1 MRLLIA
7 IGLLALSTA
16 VARADTHA
24 LIMTISAYE
33 GGVPPLAGV
42 QHDGENARA
51 MARKLGVRDANIRQL
66 RDKELTLTGMRRAL
80 DDLTQRIAPNDQ
92 VFIYYSGHGGRT
104 LVRESEPRCAES
116 LVTVDAKFLP
126 DTELEAKLKALAH
139 KAEKVIVFLDAC
151 HSGGVATRA
160 LGRPAAFTPKFWAGT
175 GGMAC
180 DKPVNVLTRNLAVAA
195 KSAGSGA
202 QNFVVIASARADEIS
217 LDQPGRGGVATQAWL
232 ACMSGAAQDTD
243 ASGNLTAEEIRHC
256 AQQRIDEALK
266 NADGFLPHHI
276 AISGNPNAV
285 LALNTNGS
293 APPAASSAVA
303 PVNTLLDIYHR
314 RDDRRLVTLTPAK
327 SALTI
332 GRDKF
337 EVSLTSREAGYVYLL
352 MVGSDG
358 KTFDML
364 FPNALDKNN
373 AIAAGETL
381 RLPRADWEITA
392 HGPPGK
398 NFLLAIVSEA
408 PRDFARLGLQPAGPF
423 SVADATPLAA
433 KDIVLVSGTSANAA
447 TPECAEAPRKRSLVV
462 QKRCSNAYGA
472 ALATVE
478 EVQ

>member
-1 MRLLIA
+1 MLIA
-7 IGLLALSTA
+7 AGLLVLSAAT
-16 VARADTHA
+16 ARAETHA

-51 MARKLGVRDANIRQL
+51 MARRLGVPDANTRQL
-66 RDKELTLTGMRRAL
+66 RDKELTLAGMRRAL
-80 DDLTQRIAPNDQ
+80 DELAQRIAPNDQ

-116 LVTVDAKFLP
+116 LVTVDARFLP
-126 DTELEAKLKALAH
+126 DAELEAKLKALSQ

-151 HSGGVATRA
+151 HSGGVATRS
-160 LGRPAAFTPKFWAGT
+160 LGKQVQYTPKFWAGK

-180 DKPVNVLTRNLAVAA
+180 DTPVNVLTRNLGIAA

-202 QNFVVIASARADEIS
+202 QNFVVVASARADEIS

-232 ACMSGAAQDTD
+232 ACMSGAAQDAD
-243 ASGNLTAEEIRHC
+243 HSGSLTAEEIRRC

-266 NADGFLPHHI
+266 NVDGYLPHHI
-276 AISGNPNAV
+276 AITGNPNAV
-285 LALNTNGS
+285 LALSAGGAPSAAS
-293 APPAASSAVA
+293 APVS
-303 PVNTLLDIYHR
+303 PVNTLLDIYNR

-332 GRDKF
+332 GQDKF

-373 AIAAGETL
+373 TIAAGETL
-381 RLPRADWEITA
+381 RLPRADWEVTA
-392 HGPPGK
+392 HGPAGK
-398 NFLLAIVSEA
+398 NFLLAIVSDA
-408 PRDFARLGLQPAGPF
+408 PRDFARLGMQPAGPF
-423 SVADATPLAA
+423 SVVDATPIAA
-433 KDIVLVSGTSANAA
+433 KDIVLASSSSANAS
-447 TPECAEAPRKRSLVV
+447 THECAEAPLKRSLAV
-462 QKRCSNAYGA
+462 QKKCSNAYGA
-472 ALATVE
+472 ALVTVE